1 MRYKEFQLIKEGYKE
16 VTVKFNTASSDESE
30 VKKYM
35 MAYKDLVNRN
45 QVQGDERN
53 IDWWGKQG
61 WKEFKKF
68 VDAIST
74 RKSKSQKKK
83 NRDAGKSITLEET
96 DKWLIVV
103 PLDKDASCF
112 YGRGSSWCTA
122 SKSDNYFN
130 QYFIGDGT
138 ILIYFILKDNANKW
152 AIAVGED
159 DGSFDGEEVY
169 FDRKYFDIEDN
180 DIYPQEFAKQTG
192 LDPQVY
198 INMVNDKNRK
208 EDYSSWGKIEDHRN
222 DQLRSINHLEHMID
236 DVARTGKQDRE
247 TETQLIKY
255 GNEQHVRE
263 YMKQIVR
270 YDKDGNNRKVKL
282 DQDMQTLVAANQTA
296 FLRHVS
302 NLTTKTMMYL
312 INQEPRYIEFFES
325 SKVPFEVEKAAI
337 DMDDDV
343 FKHIP
348 NPSEQIAAY
357 TLKHNPVAI
366 HLPYFWSE
374 GNTTNE
380 HLKTATQTAYIS
392 MLGGHNGSTLS
403 SWIDDISYK
412 YNNRDLVSKFSSWLL
427 WVAKTYKDDFEG
439 ARAVQDYLYRWNKN
453 HPLLKTIYSQFP
465 QIKPQSGDHQFVGPD
480 KNDEDNGALDLL
492 RSYEDS
498 LQRRSANK

>member
-16 VTVKFNTASSDESE
+16 VTVKFITASSDESE

-35 MAYKDLVNRN
+35 MTYKDLVNRN

-169 FDRKYFDIEDN
+169 FDREYFDIDDN
-180 DIYPQEFAKQTG
+180 SIVGEEFAKQTG

-198 INMVNDKNRK
+198 INMVNDKNKK
-208 EDYSSWGKIEDHRN
+208 EDYSSWGKIDSHRD
-222 DQLRSINHLEHMID
+222 DQLRSINRLEHMID

-255 GNEQHVRE
+255 GNEQHVRD

-282 DQDMQTLVAANQTA
+282 DQDMQTLVAGGQTA
-296 FLRHVS
+296 FLRHVT
-302 NLTTKTMMYL
+302 NLTTKTMMYV
-312 INQEPRYIEFFES
+312 INQEPRYIEYFES

-337 DMDDDV
+337 DMDDDDV

-357 TLKHNPVAI
+357 TLKHNPI
-366 HLPYFWSE
+366 DILLPYFGKQ

-380 HLKTATQTAYIS
+380 HLKIATQAAYTS
-392 MLGGHNGSTLS
+392 MIGGHSGPSLGGRRNPTLAG
-403 SWIDDISYK
+403 WIDEISYK
-412 YNNRDLVSKFSSWLL
+412 YKGRDLVSKFSSWLL

-439 ARAVQDYLYRWNKN
+439 ARAVEDYLYRWNKN

-465 QIKPQSGDHQFVGPD
+465 QIKPQPENNVDVDMKLEPFD
-480 KNDEDNGALDLL
+480 DN
-492 RSYEDS
+492 EI
-498 LQRRSANK
+498 Q

>member
-30 VKKYM
+30 VKKYI
-35 MAYKDLVNRN
+35 MAYKDLVKRN

-61 WKEFKKF
+61 WNEFKKF
-68 VDAIST
+68 VDAMST

-83 NRDAGKSITLEET
+83 NRDVGKSITLEET

-122 SKSDNYFN
+122 SKSVNSEDYFSH
-130 QYFIGDGT
+130 YFHEDGVT
-138 ILIYFILKDNANKW
+138 LIYFILKDNANKW
-152 AIAVGED
+152 AMAVGVEAMAQYAD
-159 DGSFDGEEVY
+159 A
-169 FDRKYFDIEDN
+169 DIEYYDINDN
-180 DIYPQEFAKQTG
+180 RIEEEEFTTQTG

-198 INMVNDKNRK
+198 INMVNEDNRK
-208 EDYSSWGKIEDHRN
+208 EDYSSWGKIEDHRDDN
-222 DQLRSINHLEHMID
+222 RSKIDDLERMIR

-255 GNEQHVRE
+255 GTTDDIRY
-263 YMKQIVR
+263 YMEHIMP
-270 YDKDGNNRKVKL
+270 DNIEEDDVKL
-282 DQDMQTLVAANQTA
+282 DQDMQTLVAATLEAQIYLSN
-296 FLRHVS
+296 VS
-302 NLTTKTMMYL
+302 NLTTKTMMSL
-312 INQEPRYIEFFES
+312 INQNPKNIKYFAMSE
-325 SKVPFEVEKAAI
+325 VPFEVEKAAI
-337 DMDDDV
+337 DINSDV
-343 FKHIP
+343 FEHIH

-357 TLKHNPVAI
+357 TLKHNPYAI
-366 HLPYFWSE
+366 HELYFWSD

-380 HLKTATQTAYIS
+380 HLKIATQAVY
-392 MLGGHNGSTLS
+392 TLYVGQRGMPPPTLA
-403 SWIDDISYK
+403 SWIDDISYDYK
-412 YNNRDLVSKFSSWLL
+412 GRDLVSKFSSWLL

-465 QIKPQSGDHQFVGPD
+465 QIKPQPENNMS
-480 KNDEDNGALDLL
+480 
-492 RSYEDS
+492 
-498 LQRRSANK
+498 

>member
-16 VTVKFNTASSDESE
+16 VTVKFITASSDESE

-53 IDWWGKQG
+53 IDWWSKQG

-68 VDAIST
+68 VDAMST

-122 SKSDNYFN
+122 SKSDNYFT
-130 QYFIGDGT
+130 QYFVEYEVT
-138 ILIYFILKDNANKW
+138 LIYFILKDNASKW
-152 AIAVGED
+152 AMTVGETEEGGD
-159 DGSFDGEEVY
+159 DGAD
-169 FDRKYFDIEDN
+169 YFDIED
-180 DIYPQEFAKQTG
+180 DKIDAEEFREQTG

-198 INMVNDKNRK
+198 INMVHEDNNK
-208 EDYSSWGKIEDHRN
+208 EDYSSWGKIEDHR
-222 DQLRSINHLEHMID
+222 DDHRSKID
-236 DVARTGKQDRE
+236 DLDRMIEDVVRTGKQDRE
-247 TETQLIKY
+247 TETMLIKY
-255 GNEQHVRE
+255 GSATHVRNYIRSITPDDE
-263 YMKQIVR
+263 DGSILKQSV
-270 YDKDGNNRKVKL
+270 NL
-282 DQDMQTLVAANQTA
+282 DQDMQTLVAADPVTRSMY
-296 FLRHVS
+296 LSSVS
-302 NLTTKTMMYL
+302 NLTTKTMMSL
-312 INQEPRYIEFFES
+312 INQNPNYIKYFES

-337 DMDDDV
+337 DISDDV
-343 FKHIP
+343 FKHIE

-366 HLPYFWSE
+366 HLPYFWSK

-380 HLKTATQTAYIS
+380 HLKIATQTAYTS
-392 MLGGHNGSTLS
+392 MLGLRGSSLA
-403 SWIDDISYK
+403 SWIDDISQNYK
-412 YNNRDLVSKFSSWLL
+412 GRDLVSKFSSWLL

-439 ARAVQDYLYRWNKN
+439 ARAVQDYLYRRHKN

-465 QIKPQSGDHQFVGPD
+465 QIKPQPE
-480 KNDEDNGALDLL
+480 KNVDVDMKLEPFDDN
-492 RSYEDS
+492 EI
-498 LQRRSANK
+498 Q

>member
-16 VTVKFNTASSDESE
+16 VTIKFITASSDESE

-68 VDAIST
+68 VDAMST

-83 NRDAGKSITLEET
+83 NQDAGKSITLEET

-130 QYFIGDGT
+130 QYFSGEVT
-138 ILIYFILKDNANKW
+138 LIYFILKDNASKW
-152 AIAVGED
+152 AMAVGED
-159 DGSFDGEEVY
+159 EEGGSGDAE
-169 FDRKYFDIEDN
+169 YFDIDDN
-180 DIYPQEFAKQTG
+180 EIDSEEFREQTG
-192 LDPQVY
+192 LDPYVY
-198 INMVNDKNRK
+198 IDMVNEDNSK
-208 EDYSSWGKIEDHRN
+208 EDYSSRGKIEDHR
-222 DQLRSINHLEHMID
+222 DDHRSKMDDLDRMID
-236 DVARTGKQDRE
+236 DVAQTGKQDRE
-247 TETQLIKY
+247 TETMLIKY
-255 GNEQHVRE
+255 GNEQHVRD

-282 DQDMQTLVAANQTA
+282 DQDMQTLVAAGQTA

-302 NLTTKTMMYL
+302 NVTTKTMMYL
-312 INQEPRYIEFFES
+312 INEEPRYIEYVES

-357 TLKHNPVAI
+357 TLKTNPFAI

-380 HLKTATQTAYIS
+380 HLKTATQTVHTRYVGQRGAPPP
-392 MLGGHNGSTLS
+392 TLA
-403 SWIDDISYK
+403 SWIDDISQN

-465 QIKPQSGDHQFVGPD
+465 QIKPQPENNVDV
-480 KNDEDNGALDLL
+480 KNVNLKPIELD
-492 RSYEDS
+492 
-498 LQRRSANK
+498 